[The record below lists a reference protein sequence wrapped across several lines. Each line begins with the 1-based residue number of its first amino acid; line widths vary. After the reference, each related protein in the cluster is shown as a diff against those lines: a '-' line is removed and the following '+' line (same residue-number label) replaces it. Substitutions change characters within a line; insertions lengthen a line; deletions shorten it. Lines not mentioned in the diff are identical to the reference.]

1 VLDEVVQER
10 YQLAFGKSENGE
22 RGGLRQMTVVRGLAR
37 NLIEVQGIFLDTAK
51 LRLPGNCGECEYLE
65 WISDLM
71 DWKSKKLRYKGGRQ
85 IPNGSLKEENEH
97 VR

>member
-1 VLDEVVQER
+1 
-10 YQLAFGKSENGE
+10 
-22 RGGLRQMTVVRGLAR
+22 MTVARGLAR
-37 NLIEVQGIFLDTAK
+37 NLIEVQGISLDTAD
-51 LRLPGNCGECEYLE
+51 LRSPGNAASEYLE

>member
-1 VLDEVVQER
+1 
-10 YQLAFGKSENGE
+10 
-22 RGGLRQMTVVRGLAR
+22 MTVERGLAR
-37 NLIEVQGIFLDTAK
+37 NLIEVQGISLDTAICY
-51 LRLPGNCGECEYLE
+51 RRAIAASEYLE

-85 IPNGSLKEENEH
+85 IPNRSLKEENEY